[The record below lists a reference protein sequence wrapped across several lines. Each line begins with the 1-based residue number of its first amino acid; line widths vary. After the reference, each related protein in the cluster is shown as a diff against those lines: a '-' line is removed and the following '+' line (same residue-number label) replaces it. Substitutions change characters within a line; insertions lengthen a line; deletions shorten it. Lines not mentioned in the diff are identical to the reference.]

1 MPFLPLPPR
10 TVGALG
16 RKRFVGEFHT
26 RGGHTALCCRLISSF
41 YIKPQLWLETISLQI
56 IVLYRLSTSNHNSII
71 SLVLMR
77 LLSYIVFLHQT
88 TTRGQLG
95 DDRENCL
102 ISSFYIKPQPCLS
115 RPSAL
120 PIVLYRLSTSN
131 HNWGWFLGRLLFIV
145 LYRLS
150 TSNHNPSNS
159 SAIAQLIVLYR
170 LSTSNHNQIKLYSHS
185 ADIVLYRLST
195 SNHNPQLSV
204 SSGLKLSYIV
214 FLHQTTTG
222 YTYTTLSKGLS
233 YIVFLHQTTTS

>member
-102 ISSFYIKPQPCLS
+102 ISSFYIKPQQPIQGYCLPS
-115 RPSAL
+115 YCLISSFYIKPQHVCDINDLYHYCLISSFYIKPQPSAL
-120 PIVLYRLSTSN
+120 SRCSRVDCLI
-131 HNWGWFLGRLLFIV
+131 
-145 LYRLS
+145 
-150 TSNHNPSNS
+150 S
-159 SAIAQLIVLYR
+159 SFY
-170 LSTSNHNQIKLYSHS
+170 IK
-185 ADIVLYRLST
+185 
-195 SNHNPQLSV
+195 PQPLT
-204 SSGLKLSYIV
+204 KAEKRI
-214 FLHQTTTG
+214 
-222 YTYTTLSKGLS
+222 
-233 YIVFLHQTTTS
+233 